1 MSEAQASGRIEEAA
15 PLPASLRPNL
25 FVLVLGSAAIALLSF
40 AFLPWRLA
48 APSTLLGAL
57 MVAGAEVDAR
67 TFLLPDTTTLG
78 ALAAGVAL
86 APLTSGQ
93 GVWAGASDAALR
105 AVGAGLILLL
115 LRAAYQ
121 KLRGQEGLGLGDVK
135 LAFVAGAWLDWVMIP
150 VAIEIA
156 ALGALVAYVAW
167 RIMGRQSIGAR
178 LPFGLFLA
186 PAIWLSW
193 LSGALLAVF

>member
-135 LAFVAGAWLDWVMIP
+135 LGAAIGAWLPLELAPLCFALASIAALAFVAVRGRKR
-150 VAIEIA
+150 AIEA
-156 ALGALVAYVAW
+156 N
-167 RIMGRQSIGAR
+167 MR
-178 LPFGLFLA
+178 LPFGVFLC
-186 PAIWLSW
+186 PALWLIFFMN
-193 LSGALLAVF
+193 ALPS

>member
-1 MSEAQASGRIEEAA
+1 MSEAQASGRLEEAT
-15 PLPASLRPNL
+15 PVPANLRPNP
-25 FVLVLGSAAIALLSF
+25 FVLLFGSAAIALLSF

-48 APSTLLGAL
+48 IPSTLLGAL

-93 GVWAGASDAALR
+93 ELWSGFSDAALR
-105 AVGAGLILLL
+105 AAGATLILLL
-115 LRAAYQ
+115 LRAAHQ

-135 LAFVAGAWLDWVMIP
+135 LGAAIGAWLPLELAALCFALASIAALAFVAVRGRKR
-150 VAIEIA
+150 AIEA
-156 ALGALVAYVAW
+156 N
-167 RIMGRQSIGAR
+167 MR
-178 LPFGLFLA
+178 LPFGAFLC
-186 PAIWLSW
+186 PALWMIFFIN
-193 LSGALLAVF
+193 ALPS